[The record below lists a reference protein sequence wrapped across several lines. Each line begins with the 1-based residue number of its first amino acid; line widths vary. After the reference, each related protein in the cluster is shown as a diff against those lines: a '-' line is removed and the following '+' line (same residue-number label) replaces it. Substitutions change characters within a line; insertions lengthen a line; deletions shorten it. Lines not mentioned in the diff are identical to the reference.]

1 MTKVPTLGQKFIA
14 ELIGTAFLVFG
25 GAGAVTA
32 TGVLLGKSA
41 LRMADLGIIGLAF
54 AIAIATM
61 VYSVGHISGG
71 HLNPAVTIAMGVT
84 RRIKWSEAGVYLV
97 AQLLGSLVGALGI
110 ALAYG
115 TSTAVATGFGANDFN
130 GALVSLPVAIAVEA
144 VGTFTLLFVIMGTAV
159 DGRAPA
165 GWAGLM
171 IGLTVGVNIM
181 ALGPVTGAGLNPAR
195 SFGPAV
201 IQVLFGGS
209 YDFTHLIPYVVG
221 PIIGG
226 ILGVIVYDFMARIK
240 AEQPA
245 TSSETETTV
254 KGK

>member
-1 MTKVPTLGQKFIA
+1 MTKVPTLGQKFVA

-54 AIAIATM
+54 AIAIAAM
-61 VYSVGHISGG
+61 VYSVGHISGC
-71 HLNPAVTIAMGVT
+71 HINPAVTIAMGIT
-84 RRIKWSEAGVYLV
+84 RRINWREAGVYLV
-97 AQLLGSLVGALGI
+97 AQFLGGLVGALAI
-110 ALAYG
+110 AVAYG
-115 TSTAVATGFGANDFN
+115 SSTAMAAGFGANDFN
-130 GALVSLPVAIAVEA
+130 VTTVGYPIAIAVEA
-144 VGTFTLLFVIMGTAV
+144 IGTFFLLFVIMGTAV

-171 IGLTVGVNIM
+171 IGLTVGVDIM
-181 ALGPVTGAGLNPAR
+181 ALGPVTGASLNPAR
-195 SFGPAV
+195 SLGPAV

-209 YDFTHLIPYVVG
+209 YNFVHLIPYFVG
-221 PIIGG
+221 PILGG

-240 AEQPA
+240 AEQA
-245 TSSETETTV
+245 TTKSEVEATA
-254 KGK
+254 KKK